1 MQHYD
6 LCSCRRTRSR
16 NGSRRRKRS
25 LKSWNDY
32 VYDWFFYNDDAR
44 CGTRLKNLGVET
56 MILGNRRQGAIQAI
70 AASHPAL

>member
-1 MQHYD
+1 MQYYD
-6 LCSCRRTRSR
+6 LCSCRRTGYR

-44 CGTRLKNLGVET
+44 CGTRLKNPGVET
-56 MILGNRRQGAIQAI
+56 LILGNRRQGAIQAI

>member
-1 MQHYD
+1 MIYVVVEE
-6 LCSCRRTRSR
+6 LIPEMAAEEK
-16 NGSRRRKRS
+16 KRS

-56 MILGNRRQGAIQAI
+56 LILGNRRQDAIQAI

>member
-1 MQHYD
+1 MQYYD

-32 VYDWFFYNDDAR
+32 VYDCFFYNDDAR

-56 MILGNRRQGAIQAI
+56 LILGKRRQGAIQAI
-70 AASHPAL
+70 AASRPAL

>member
-1 MQHYD
+1 MQYYD
-6 LCSCRRTRSR
+6 LCSCRRTGSR
-16 NGSRRRKRS
+16 NGNRRRKRS

-56 MILGNRRQGAIQAI
+56 LILGNRRQGAIQAI
-70 AASHPAL
+70 AASRPAL